1 MVVVGLWCA
10 VLGALDGEVAHLA
23 ADDAWVGSVAPG
35 WQEFVLELDGEL
47 VVGVSQG
54 VRGKSPGG

>member
-1 MVVVGLWCA
+1 MVAAWWFA
-10 VLGALDGEVAHLA
+10 VLGVFDWVVAHLA

>member
-1 MVVVGLWCA
+1 MVAGWWFA
-10 VLGALDGEVAHLA
+10 MLGPLEGVVAHLA
-23 ADDAWVGSVAPG
+23 ADDAWVGPVAPG
-35 WQEFVLELDGEL
+35 GQEFVLELDGEL